1 MHTHSGGTNYTIT
14 GTGLDSVQQPRL
26 LFYVDGAAGEE
37 RTRRQTAGRIMN
49 YIQSE
54 VSMERAHCDTNLNP
68 PRYIYPPPLSLPT
81 CYLFFIFQPCT
92 LDANNPTR
100 MQCPAPRISFTIS
113 SMGQASL
120 GLLMDRVTDLL
131 MINATVTILPDPSF
145 SMFTEIQEFTQ
156 NENIELAIQ
165 VMYHVRSCDIM

>member
-26 LFYVDGAAGEE
+26 LFYVDGAAGEG
-37 RTRRQTAGRIMN
+37 RTKRQTAGRIMN

-68 PRYIYPPPLSLPT
+68 PHLSLPIT
-81 CYLFFIFQPCT
+81 YCVFFIFQPCT
-92 LDANNPTR
+92 LDTNNHTR
-100 MQCPAPRISFTIS
+100 MQCPTPRILFTNS

-131 MINATVTILPDPSF
+131 MINATVTILQDPSF
-145 SMFTEIQEFTQ
+145 SMFTDTLEFTQ

-165 VMYHVRSCDIM
+165 VMYYVRSCEVM